1 MLFFL
6 FVFVYLFFLLFF
18 FCCFFCSCCFLL
30 LLLLFYFF
38 CVVVFSYLVCLY
50 YFILLFHFI
59 LLYFWFVCFLV
70 SLYVSYE
77 FPCFFSC
84 LVVFSNCCQRKGRVS
99 TQFLLSFFF
108 LLFFSRRNGYF
119 NSLVGWVKDSSSAG
133 QSMTYVSVL
142 GAYSSFVGFG
152 WIKNYLLLYLSRMY
166 FFTNYLQFLHVLY
179 VCTCI
184 CLCLCVFVCAP
195 MRGCTVICQL
205 C

>member
-6 FVFVYLFFLLFF
+6 FVFVYFFVVFFVVFFVLVVFCCCCFIFFVLLF
-18 FCCFFCSCCFLL
+18 
-30 LLLLFYFF
+30 
-38 CVVVFSYLVCLY
+38 LVIQFVC
-50 YFILLFHFI
+50 FILLFHFI

-99 TQFLLSFFF
+99 TQFLLPFFF

-152 WIKNYLLLYLSRMY
+152 CIKNYLLLYISRMY

>member
-6 FVFVYLFFLLFF
+6 FVFVYF
-18 FCCFFCSCCFLL
+18 
-30 LLLLFYFF
+30 FYFF
-38 CVVVFSYLVCLY
+38 FFVLVVFCCCCCCFIFFVLLFLVIQFVCFILFY
-50 YFILLFHFI
+50 YFTLSYFTFGLFVS
-59 LLYFWFVCFLV
+59 WFPYMSLMSFLV
-70 SLYVSYE
+70 SLVVWLFFQIAVS
-77 FPCFFSC
+77 
-84 LVVFSNCCQRKGRVS
+84 GREGFS